1 VPAYAGGTA
10 VPVLSAH
17 LLNRDGKPM
26 SELQV
31 ADSIVPGVRQ
41 IEVPIAGIPPG
52 EYILEV
58 RAAADGDSSG
68 SSELVAFRVTN

>member
-1 VPAYAGGTA
+1 
-10 VPVLSAH
+10 
-17 LLNRDGKPM
+17 M

-31 ADSIVPGVRQ
+31 ADSVVPGVRQ

-58 RAAADGDSSG
+58 RAAADGDSDG